1 MTYLQFI
8 KRDYLGSI
16 AFFIIW
22 FGMST
27 FFGTLDLATGFV
39 AGGLGVILLVIAI
52 VVTYNN
58 YKFKKAN
65 NLLNK

>member
-22 FGMST
+22 FAMST
-27 FFGTLDLATGFV
+27 FFGTLDLVTGLV
-39 AGGLGVILLVIAI
+39 AGGLGIVLLIIAI
-52 VVTYNN
+52 IVTHNN
-58 YKFKKAN
+58 YKFKKEHG
-65 NLLNK
+65 LLKK